1 MSNLNKILSIVKSV
15 NHIYWVVLVVAVL
28 LVVISLYNRDV
39 IQTFVGG
46 SLGSLGGGS
55 SEPVFTMY
63 YVDWCPHCKAVKP
76 LFTDFMG
83 SGTVQVNGKPV
94 KCTMVNAETNPDAVK
109 GLNVKGY
116 PSFLLN
122 KDGKLI
128 EFNGERTA
136 DGFMSFLNQNMA

>member
-1 MSNLNKILSIVKSV
+1 MSNLNKILSTVKSV
-15 NHIYWVVLVVAVL
+15 KPVYWVVLVVAVL

-39 IQTFVGG
+39 IQGFVSGMG
-46 SLGSLGGGS
+46 SLSGGS

-122 KDGKLI
+122 KGGNMI